1 MNQAGP
7 LLRNFTFFLA
17 AGYLIG
23 SSVREYKS
31 YKFIDKLEV
40 RMKRDEDRWKH
51 WKDRWLQTL
60 PKEKQI
66 KKPAFNHK
74 RSAEHVPPIPPRC
87 ISPVVITSKL
97 M

>member
-40 RMKRDEDRWKH
+40 RMKRDEDRWK
-51 WKDRWLQTL
+51 TL
-60 PKEKQI
+60 ERQMAADIAQRKAD
-66 KKPAFNHK
+66 KKAG
-74 RSAEHVPPIPPRC
+74 
-87 ISPVVITSKL
+87 L
-97 M
+97 